1 MKAKSNSVM
10 LILASAAA
18 AAMAAFM
25 IWAFN
30 QPGTL
35 GLYRW
40 GYHVPFLVLFALGI
54 APLVFVLVLRKTME
68 RNEKKWPV
76 LRKAGLALPLL
87 SLVIGSAA
95 ALFFLASAYGEAPNK
110 LRPALVDPAV
120 GFPVRTDSNGAPSF
134 RVALSS
140 DPHYGREASDAAAR
154 SAILRLSQA
163 EYSAGQ
169 LDAFIDLGD
178 TVEMGMDPGDWR
190 EALESITRDAPTLPF
205 IALMGNH
212 DAMIGGV
219 FRWRA
224 AFAAGKGKRGIPEGG
239 LSASSWRMDEGPV
252 HFIALDLLWGPEG
265 FGRKEQAWLAS
276 QIASIPDNE
285 YIVVLSHCFFYS
297 SGYTDSDTGKPWYD
311 HAAMLEKVAPLLAGK
326 VDLVVSGHNHYMEWI
341 ETGGTAWAV
350 VGAMGGKPDPIP
362 TYMSPGSVWFSQ
374 GVFGRLVLDLGAEGL
389 VCEFQDQTGKSL
401 FARTLASSR

>member
-1 MKAKSNSVM
+1 
-10 LILASAAA
+10 
-18 AAMAAFM
+18 MAAFM

-40 GYHVPFLVLFALGI
+40 GYHVPFLALFALGI
-54 APLVFVLVLRKTME
+54 APLVFALVLRKTMGQ
-68 RNEKKWPV
+68 NEKKRPIMRTV
-76 LRKAGLALPLL
+76 GLVLPLL
-87 SLVIGSAA
+87 SLIIGTAA
-95 ALFFLASAYGEAPNK
+95 ALFLLTSAYGAPPTT
-110 LRPALVDPAV
+110 LRPALVDPAA
-120 GFPVRTDSNGAPSF
+120 GFPVRTDPRGAPTF

-140 DPHYGREASDAAAR
+140 DPHYGRDTSDAAAR

-163 EYSAGQ
+163 EYSAGH

-178 TVEMGMDPGDWR
+178 TVEMGMDPGDWQ

-212 DAMIGGV
+212 DAMIGGAS
-219 FRWRA
+219 RWRA
-224 AFAAGKGKRGIPEGG
+224 AFAAGKGKRGVPEGG

-265 FGRKEQAWLAS
+265 FGRKEQAWLAN
-276 QIASIPDNE
+276 QIASIPDDE

-297 SGYTDSDTGKPWYD
+297 SGYIDSGSGKPWYD
-311 HAAMLEKVAPLLAGK
+311 HAEMLEKVAPLLAGK

-341 ETGGTAWAV
+341 ETGGTVWAV
-350 VGAMGGKPDPIP
+350 VGAMGGKPDPLP

-374 GVFGRLVLDLGAEGL
+374 GVFGRLVLELGAEGL
-389 VCEFQDQTGKSL
+389 ACEFQDQTGKSL
-401 FARTLASSR
+401 FARTLASGR